1 MSKLV
6 YYDTIK
12 LFNFNFHFIQDVLN
26 YYFLNHAT
34 QSFPNILYQVGKK
47 QANLNN
53 FKRTYS
59 QVLLKKSH
67 KNMAIVLIN

>member
-1 MSKLV
+1 M
-6 YYDTIK
+6 TQCK
-12 LFNFNFHFIQDVLN
+12 LFNFHFHFIQDVLN

-47 QANLNN
+47 PANLNN

-59 QVLLKKSH
+59 QVLLKK
-67 KNMAIVLIN
+67 KQLIRIWPSF